1 MPPAAATH
9 QIVGE
14 TDRLNQ
20 VPHITSSKYI
30 FNGVPDDKGL
40 LKLKELDVFL
50 NVKSNLL
57 SNLVL
62 ENVTEPSAGTHRTH
76 GTAAL
81 TSGPA
86 KLTPALTKLTSRSDS
101 PLQCCGPL
109 FTIQSLPVT

>member
-30 FNGVPDDKGL
+30 FNGIPDDKGL

-50 NVKSNLL
+50 NGIT
-57 SNLVL
+57 L
-62 ENVTEPSAGTHRTH
+62 E
-76 GTAAL
+76 L
-81 TSGPA
+81 
-86 KLTPALTKLTSRSDS
+86 
-101 PLQCCGPL
+101 
-109 FTIQSLPVT
+109 